1 MEALRYLLLAVGVG
15 LFGGAGILLVYDLF
29 LVERW
34 GRFFSRGKRKDERD
48 AGTSL
53 FAEGGSP
60 TGAPGGAAGS
70 TGSPSGGAIDED
82 NRGLGARETRAGNF
96 VAAPFRRPVRW
107 GLAGRL
113 VACGVVAILVGESF
127 VVVPDGTAGV
137 RVSELWGVRPGTLY
151 PGLHWVTP
159 LVDSVAIY
167 DTREQVYT
175 TVASESAKATD
186 AKTGRDGGA
195 GRDGGTNADGGG
207 AMGGIGADGTR
218 GDGSQS
224 AKAGGADVLTVQ
236 AREGLNIGLAVTVRY
251 RLDARDLVAIHRN
264 LPRPVG
270 AQVVGPVVSAIY
282 RQLAPTYLTREIFAT
297 RREELRSKAAELI
310 VARLATDGI
319 LVREVL
325 LRDLVLPAEYAK
337 GLEGLLLKEQENE
350 RLGTEQEI
358 KAKEVKIAELEGEAQ
373 KARDVKAAEAAAQVH
388 VLQAKSESD
397 AMQYTLPLKQ
407 KQIEQSKLEAQ
418 ARKESTLQN
427 AEAAAQAKVIDS
439 KAEVERQKNLS
450 EAEANRIRVTAA
462 ADSERMKFEAS
473 VLKSNPMLI
482 QKIIAERLS
491 DKLQIMMVPIDGK
504 NFFAN
509 DVMRSAFSGVAASKD
524 NGAED
529 DSGDSPAAN
538 PTSTTTAQR
547 KVPRQQ

>member
-1 MEALRYLLLAVGVG
+1 MEALRYLLLVVGVG

-29 LVERW
+29 LMERW
-34 GRFFSRGKRKDERD
+34 RRSFSPAKREDGRDV
-48 AGTSL
+48 GTSL
-53 FAEGGSP
+53 FGEAGSP
-60 TGAPGGAAGS
+60 TGAIGGAAGS
-70 TGSPSGGAIDED
+70 TGSASGDAIRGD
-82 NRGLGARETRAGNF
+82 NRGSGARETGAGNF
-96 VAAPFRRPVRW
+96 VAAPFRRSVRW

-113 VACGVVAILVGESF
+113 VACGVVAILVAESF
-127 VVVPDGTAGV
+127 AVVPDGAAGV

-151 PGLHWVTP
+151 PGLHWLTP

-175 TVASESAKATD
+175 TVASETAD
-186 AKTGRDGGA
+186 ARTGRDGAA
-195 GRDGGTNADGGG
+195 GRDAGTNADGRG
-207 AMGGIGADGTR
+207 AIGGIGVAGTR
-218 GDGSQS
+218 GDGPQP

-251 RLDARDLVAIHRN
+251 RLDARDLPAIHRN

-270 AQVVGPVVSAIY
+270 EQVVGPVVSAIY

-509 DVMRSAFSGVAASKD
+509 DVMRSAFSGVAGSKD
-524 NGAED
+524 NGAEE

-538 PTSTTTAQR
+538 PASTTTAQR
-547 KVPRQQ
+547 KVPRRQ